1 MIFPLLVSDTV
12 ILSEVRKD
20 SANIWRIDVN
30 RNRWVYMD
38 GGVELNYYEI
48 LLAEFTVTQEELKK
62 AYQKQV
68 KYWHPDTNSSHEA
81 EERLREV
88 IEAYSVLSNPGL
100 RIEYDRYLG
109 ISETDPDPD
118 NSFND
123 SKTELNIWYYAI
135 GYTKIGPIS
144 EDKMHELYGSSK
156 LTPETLVWTKGFDKW
171 VPISEVEQFKSNA
184 TPPPIYPNQVH
195 NSSNV
200 KVKQI
205 RPWARFWAR
214 MIDVYVG
221 SILAGLLVGIF
232 IPQVLTLRIV
242 GISAATIIGIPFIIL
257 LEGLLL
263 STWGMTLGKSLLQ
276 VFVRNSEGKKLN
288 FLQAIKRCI
297 SAMAWGLGFGVPL
310 ASFIFA
316 GMSYQHI
323 KETGVAK
330 WDMDG
335 TSFVSHG
342 KIGIPRIAVIAS
354 LFIGLIWL
362 SSF

>member
-1 MIFPLLVSDTV
+1 M
-12 ILSEVRKD
+12 
-20 SANIWRIDVN
+20 
-30 RNRWVYMD
+30 
-38 GGVELNYYEI
+38 NYYEI
-48 LLAEFTVTQEELKK
+48 LRSEFTSTQEELKR
-62 AYQKQV
+62 AYQQQV

-109 ISETDPDPD
+109 LSATDPEPD

-123 SKTELNIWYYAI
+123 SKAGLDIWYYAI

-156 LTPETLVWTKGFDKW
+156 LTPKTLVWTKGFDKW
-171 VPISEVEQFKSNA
+171 VQISEVEQFKPNE
-184 TPPPIYPNQVH
+184 TPPPINPNHVH

-200 KVKQI
+200 EVKQI
-205 RPWARFWAR
+205 RPWVRFWAR
-214 MIDVYVG
+214 LVDIYSG
-221 SILAGLLVGIF
+221 NALAGILIGIF
-232 IPQVLTLRIV
+232 IPQVLDQKIV
-242 GISAATIIGIPFIIL
+242 GISFANIIGIPFTIL

-263 STWGMTLGKSLLQ
+263 STWGMTLGKSLFQ
-276 VFVRNSEGKKLN
+276 VFVRDSQGEKLS
-288 FLQAIKRCI
+288 FLQAIKRST
-297 SAMAWGLGFGVPL
+297 SAWAWGLGFGVPF
-310 ASFIFA
+310 ASFLLA

-335 TSFVSHG
+335 NSFVSHR
-342 KIGIPRIAVIAS
+342 KIGIPRIAFIAVF
-354 LFIGLIWL
+354 FIGFLWL
-362 SSF
+362 AYILTEYN